1 MATFL
6 SLVSAPYE
14 ETNLHGAAQ
23 SIGIQESPQRH
34 GTPEIFEQQQ
44 QAYLYDITP
53 DWDNAGLHYSEL
65 RLYSELPPPFR
76 DETTRDSLAISTE
89 VERTEFQ
96 TAFFPLQAL
105 LATESSL
112 GSGQLSASSS
122 QSECEDLNTELIAN
136 PLEAVQVRP
145 KTFTTPRDKRRLFQ
159 EPLLPST
166 PLDDYTNN
174 DDSSF
179 RELFEAFVDPEL
191 YDAGFPQEIIEQPEI
206 APEVPVNYLEA
217 NEVLEYPLLNSAEG
231 TASQSLEPP
240 SQNNPSAPASQENP
254 HPSDVI
260 YNQVTYYAE
269 AGK

>member
-6 SLVSAPYE
+6 SLVSAPYQ

-34 GTPEIFEQQQ
+34 GTPEIFEQQ

-105 LATESSL
+105 LTTESSL

-136 PLEAVQVRP
+136 PLEAV
-145 KTFTTPRDKRRLFQ
+145 Q

-231 TASQSLEPP
+231 TASQSVEPP